1 MTEKL
6 VFPSEEWIV
15 KFWDL
20 LKVNDAYKEAAKTWE
35 GDFFFEVVAD
45 GEHIKEDV
53 QLYMDLWHGECRLA
67 RMAEEGDKPEFI
79 YSGTLANWKRLI
91 AGEIDPIKGLMS
103 RKFKLPTG
111 DMGKIMR
118 ATKAAAELVSTAQRV
133 PTVYI
138 DEM

>member
-1 MTEKL
+1 MTKKL
-6 VFPSEEWIV
+6 IFPTEEWV
-15 KFWDL
+15 EKFWEL
-20 LKVNDAYKEAAKTWE
+20 LNANHAYKEAASTWE

-45 GEHIKEDV
+45 GDAIKEDV
-53 QLYMDLWHGECRLA
+53 QLYMDLWHGDCRLA
-67 RMAEEGDKPEFI
+67 RMAEPGDNPEFI

-118 ATKAAAELVSTAQRV
+118 ATKAAAELVATAQKV
-133 PTVYI
+133 PTKYI
-138 DEM
+138 DE